1 MKNYLNE
8 TGTRYLFLLLDSCHL
23 KIANC
28 CLTIFYKQSRFLC
41 ETGFFL

>member
-23 KIANC
+23 
-28 CLTIFYKQSRFLC
+28 TRFLC